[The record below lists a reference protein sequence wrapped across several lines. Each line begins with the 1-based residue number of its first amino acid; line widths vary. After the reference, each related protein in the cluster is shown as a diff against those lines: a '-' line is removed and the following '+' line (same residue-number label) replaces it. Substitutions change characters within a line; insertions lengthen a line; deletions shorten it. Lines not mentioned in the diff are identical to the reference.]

1 MDIVGIIK
9 KLCTYK
15 GVEIIE
21 GNIMSNYISIPQKYS
36 VLSFMGDL
44 KEKNSLMI
52 FDMHQTWNISR
63 GIESFEQKDTM

>member
-1 MDIVGIIK
+1 
-9 KLCTYK
+9 
-15 GVEIIE
+15 
-21 GNIMSNYISIPQKYS
+21 MSNYMSIPQKYS

-63 GIESFEQKDTM
+63 GIESFEQQDTM